1 MTCRSSAAIELPGR
15 LSANRFSCLA
25 CEAFFRLQQ
34 DILFSDGLAGRCIS
48 SRSGRAFIIGILVH
62 RTGMDAD
69 RYLLA
74 VSKRTTG
81 FP

>member
-1 MTCRSSAAIELPGR
+1 MDSPRAVCD
-15 LSANRFSCLA
+15 LSRRAFSQSVA
-25 CEAFFRLQQ
+25 ERIITGWPHEISVFF
-34 DILFSDGLAGRCIS
+34 
-48 SRSGRAFIIGILVH
+48 RSGRASIIGILVH

-74 VSKRTTG
+74 VSKRTTE